1 MISLYGK
8 IHSFISEASYSVI
21 IFYSLQKGYNVSP
34 GILEQAKKEQG
45 KETKE
50 KILNTS
56 KAISQRETLD
66 IDHFRRF
73 II

>member
-8 IHSFISEASYSVI
+8 IHSFISEVSYSVI

-50 KILNTS
+50 KNF
-56 KAISQRETLD
+56 KY
-66 IDHFRRF
+66 F
-73 II
+73 

>member
-21 IFYSLQKGYNVSP
+21 IFYSLQKGYNVYP

-50 KILNTS
+50 KNF
-56 KAISQRETLD
+56 KY
-66 IDHFRRF
+66 F
-73 II
+73 